1 MLAIALCI
9 VILHRSWRAELPP
22 NRRWFEAGAATEPG
36 AAATVMTM
44 VPSSHPPE
52 MTTIGFGFARTGS
65 GSGAAS
71 IGIGSPSSSIGHDA
85 ERRESTS
92 TLELLKLQKRADTSV
107 VNSKFDLIIILISV
121 TLENQNFRSFS
132 NLRILDGLE

>member
-1 MLAIALCI
+1 MD
-9 VILHRSWRAELPP
+9 
-22 NRRWFEAGAATEPG
+22 AATEPEP

-71 IGIGSPSSSIGHDA
+71 IGIGSPSSSIGHDV

-107 VNSKFDLIIILISV
+107 VNSKFDLMIILIISV
-121 TLENQNFRSFS
+121 TLEILNFRTLFKSS
-132 NLRILDGLE
+132 DLTYG

>member
-36 AAATVMTM
+36 AVAATATAMTMTM
-44 VPSSHPPE
+44 VPPFHSPE
-52 MTTIGFGFARTGS
+52 MTTIGFGLARTGS
-65 GSGAAS
+65 GSDAAS

-85 ERRESTS
+85 EESN
-92 TLELLKLQKRADTSV
+92 V
-107 VNSKFDLIIILISV
+107 Y
-121 TLENQNFRSFS
+121 
-132 NLRILDGLE
+132 